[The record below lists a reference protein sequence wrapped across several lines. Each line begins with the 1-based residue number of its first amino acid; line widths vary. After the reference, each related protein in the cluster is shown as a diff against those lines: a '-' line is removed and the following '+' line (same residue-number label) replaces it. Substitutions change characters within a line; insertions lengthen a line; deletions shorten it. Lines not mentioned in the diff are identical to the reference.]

1 MNNGHAIDRL
11 KQALRR
17 LPGVGPKTAQR
28 MAFYLLERD
37 RDGARVLADAL
48 REATASIE
56 HCQRCNNFSETKLC
70 QICASGKRDDSLLC
84 VVETPA
90 DLDTIEQAGAYSGY
104 YLVLMG
110 HLSPLDG
117 VGPEDLA
124 IDHLM
129 KVVSQNAVQE
139 VILATNLTMEGEATA
154 DHLSDLLDQS
164 SVRVSRLARG
174 VPVGGELEYMD
185 ANTLNQ
191 AFNDRRTLQAS
202 SSGDSV

>member
-37 RDGARVLADAL
+37 RDGARALADAL
-48 REATASIE
+48 REATASVE
-56 HCQRCNNFSETKLC
+56 HCQRCNNFSETELC
-70 QICASGKRDDSLLC
+70 QICASGKRDESLLC

-129 KVVSQNAVQE
+129 KIVSENAVQE

-154 DHLSDLLDQS
+154 DHLSDLLGRS
-164 SVRVSRLARG
+164 SVSVSRLARG

>member
-37 RDGARVLADAL
+37 RDGARALADAL
-48 REATASIE
+48 REATASVE
-56 HCQRCNNFSETKLC
+56 HCQRCNNFSETELC

>member
-37 RDGARVLADAL
+37 RDGARALADAL
-48 REATASIE
+48 REATASVE
-56 HCQRCNNFSETKLC
+56 HCQRCNNFSETELC

-129 KVVSQNAVQE
+129 KIVSQNAVQE

>member
-1 MNNGHAIDRL
+1 
-11 KQALRR
+11 
-17 LPGVGPKTAQR
+17 
-28 MAFYLLERD
+28 
-37 RDGARVLADAL
+37 
-48 REATASIE
+48 
-56 HCQRCNNFSETKLC
+56 
-70 QICASGKRDDSLLC
+70 

>member
-37 RDGARVLADAL
+37 RDGARALADAL
-48 REATASIE
+48 REATASVE
-56 HCQRCNNFSETKLC
+56 HCQRCNNFSETELC
-70 QICASGKRDDSLLC
+70 QICASGKRDESLLC

>member
-37 RDGARVLADAL
+37 RDGARALADAL
-48 REATASIE
+48 REATASVE
-56 HCQRCNNFSETKLC
+56 HCQRCNNFSETELC
-70 QICASGKRDDSLLC
+70 QVCASGKRDESLLC